1 MKGREEEEEKELET
15 YTDLVKLK
23 NTLKNSGKLGQ
34 KSQNKIQSWQQIT
47 TDAPDR
53 RLCAMKFTKFL
64 AGILALCYQSNS
76 DLIVYCVC

>member
-15 YTDLVKLK
+15 YTDPVKLK
-23 NTLKNSGKLGQ
+23 NILKNSGKLAQ

-64 AGILALCYQSNS
+64 AGKDQPT
-76 DLIVYCVC
+76 

>member
-53 RLCAMKFTKFL
+53 SSVL
-64 AGILALCYQSNS
+64 
-76 DLIVYCVC
+76 